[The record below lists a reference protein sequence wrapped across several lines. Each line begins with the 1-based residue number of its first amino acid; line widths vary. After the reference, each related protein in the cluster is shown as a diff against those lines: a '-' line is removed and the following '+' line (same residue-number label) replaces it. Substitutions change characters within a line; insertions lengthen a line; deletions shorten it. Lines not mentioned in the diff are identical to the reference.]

1 MKKVTTMV
9 GDKKF
14 FFVQPVE
21 HWKMPSSERNISE
34 HDIIQHMKEMRNVFF
49 FVYDKRGWDME

>member
-1 MKKVTTMV
+1 MV

-14 FFVQPVE
+14 FCVQPVE

-49 FVYDKRGWDME
+49 FVYDKHGWDME